1 MRVANPSTIA
11 SSDEPMTDATSDGT
25 SSDDTADTDMTSDAY
40 EDIESYS
47 QQLIRDME
55 KVT

>member
-1 MRVANPSTIA
+1 
-11 SSDEPMTDATSDGT
+11 MTDATSDGT